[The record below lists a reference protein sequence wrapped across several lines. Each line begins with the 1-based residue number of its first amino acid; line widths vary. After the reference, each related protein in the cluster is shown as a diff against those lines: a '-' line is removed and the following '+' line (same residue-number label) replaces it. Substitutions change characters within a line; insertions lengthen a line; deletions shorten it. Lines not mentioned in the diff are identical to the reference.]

1 MDKNI
6 RFTKR
11 QVVSYSKLAAT
22 AVQHNVSLDEIL
34 QETRRYHGDDFAN
47 AVETCVR
54 GLI

>member
-1 MDKNI
+1 MNKNV

-22 AVQHNVSLDEIL
+22 AVQHSVSLDEIL
-34 QETRRYHGDDFAN
+34 QETRRYHGDEFAI
-47 AVETCVR
+47 AVENCIR